1 MIDFKNG
8 SFVKLKEVDNA
19 EGQQMVGELL
29 IDGESIQS
37 SFRGMRDMVMF
48 TNKRLIVVNVQ
59 GISGKKKDFTSLPYS
74 KIQAFS
80 VESAGTFDLDAELEL
95 WFSGLGKVRL
105 EFSSKFDIKAFNR
118 FLGSYIL

>member
-8 SFVKLKEVDNA
+8 PFVKLKEVDNS

-29 IDGESIQS
+29 IDAESIQS

-59 GISGKKKDFTSLPYS
+59 GISDRRKDFTLLPCS

-80 VESAGTFDLDAELEL
+80 VESAETFDLDAELEL

-105 EFSSKFDIKAFNR
+105 EFSSTFDIKPCNR

>member
-1 MIDFKNG
+1 MIDFKNP
-8 SFVKLKEVDNA
+8 SLVKLGEVSNQ

-29 IDGESIQS
+29 IDGEAIQS
-37 SFRGMRDMVMF
+37 SFKGTRDMVVF

-59 GISGKKKDFTSLPYS
+59 GITGKKRDYSSLPYS

-80 VESAGTFDLDAELEL
+80 VESAGTFDRDAELEL

-105 EFSSKFDIKAFNR
+105 EFNARFDVKAFNR
-118 FLGSYIL
+118 FLGAYVL